1 MRQYECMTTENE
13 KIQDYSSFFRVGDSP
28 AKVSHLIAN
37 NLLPNTANKDDKQ
50 EEEEEDRSRKARK

>member
-37 NLLPNTANKDDKQ
+37 NLPNTANKDDEQ
-50 EEEEEDRSRKARK
+50 EEEEDRSRKARK